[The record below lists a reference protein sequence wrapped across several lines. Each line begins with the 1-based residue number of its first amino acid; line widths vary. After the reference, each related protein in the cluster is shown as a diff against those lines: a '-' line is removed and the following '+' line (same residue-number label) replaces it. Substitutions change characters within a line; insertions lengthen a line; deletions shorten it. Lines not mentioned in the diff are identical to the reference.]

1 MSSLI
6 PAPRPRRRAYLLV
19 ACVATATTALLL
31 LAAGSSLR
39 PIPTVQ
45 AQPVV
50 FQLVS
55 EQPVVPDGVPTTR
68 SPKTVQAPGWLEA
81 DPYSVAAAALTDGV
95 IEEILVLEGDRVVR
109 GQPVARLVRADA
121 ELALAAAEADLLAVQ
136 AAVRTA
142 NAAFLAAETDWN
154 EPVERIR
161 AIGVA
166 RAGLARSES
175 EIAQLPALIAAETAM
190 AEQLAE
196 ELDRVERARRSG
208 AANEIEEVV
217 ARKKLEAA
225 LASVESLVRRGPIL
239 EAERDLAAA
248 ELVAAERAA
257 ELRTAERFGLE
268 NARTEL
274 ARVLAVEARARVARD
289 EAALR
294 LERTAITAPIGGLV
308 QARLKYPGS
317 RVMSTSDEP
326 HATHVVHIYDPDRI
340 QARVDVPLADAAEI
354 WIGQPCEVVVEI
366 LPDRVFRG
374 EVTRIAHQADLQK
387 NTLQVKVRLI
397 DPSPVLKP
405 EMLTRVRILGGTG
418 SSPTQTTIKPT
429 VHVPE
434 SAIRMSSGGTESVLT
449 IRNRR
454 ADRGELVRVQVRV
467 LERAQGWARVEAELQ
482 PGDLLALDPP
492 RERGLVRVVRAEDPS

>member
-31 LAAGSSLR
+31 VAAGSSFR

-45 AQPVV
+45 ARPVV
-50 FQLVS
+50 FHQDS
-55 EQPVVPDGVPTTR
+55 EQAVLPDGVPTARTT
-68 SPKTVQAPGWLEA
+68 KTIQAPGWLEA

-121 ELALAAAEADLLAVQ
+121 ELALGASEAELLAAQ

-142 NAAFLAAETDWN
+142 KAALVAAETEWN
-154 EPVERIR
+154 EPVERVR
-161 AIGVA
+161 AIAVA
-166 RAGLARSES
+166 RAGLVRSES

-196 ELDRVERARRSG
+196 ELERVEQARRSG

-225 LASVESLVRRGPIL
+225 MATVESLVRRGPIL

-257 ELRTAERFGLE
+257 ELRTAEWFELE
-268 NARTEL
+268 RARAEL
-274 ARVLAVEARARVARD
+274 ARALAVEARARVARD

-294 LERTAITAPIGGLV
+294 LERTVITAPIGGLV

-317 RVMSTSDEP
+317 RVMSTSDDP
-326 HATHVVHIYDPDRI
+326 HATHIVHIYDPDRI

-354 WIGQPCEVVVEI
+354 RIGQPCEVVVEI

-374 EVTRIAHQADLQK
+374 EVTRITHQADLQK
-387 NTLQVKVRLI
+387 NTLQIKVRLI
-397 DPSPVLKP
+397 EPSPVLKP
-405 EMLTRVRILGGTG
+405 EMLTRVRILGATG
-418 SSPTQTTIKPT
+418 PGQSQSTFKPT

-434 SAIRMSSGGTESVLT
+434 SAIRTSEGTECVLA
-449 IRNRR
+449 IRNRH
-454 ADRGELVRVQVRV
+454 ADRGELVRVPVRV
-467 LERAQGWARVEAELQ
+467 LERAEGWARVEAELHT
-482 PGDLLALDPP
+482 GDLLALNPP

>member
-31 LAAGSSLR
+31 VAAGSSFR

-45 AQPVV
+45 ARPVI
-50 FQLVS
+50 FDEHS
-55 EQPVVPDGVPTTR
+55 EQAVVPDGVPAARTT
-68 SPKTVQAPGWLEA
+68 KTIQAPGWLEA

-95 IEEILVLEGDRVVR
+95 IEEILALEGDRVVR
-109 GQPVARLVRADA
+109 GQPVARLIRADA
-121 ELALAAAEADLLAVQ
+121 ELALGAAEAELLASQ

-142 NAAFLAAETDWN
+142 RAALVAAETEWN
-154 EPVERIR
+154 EPVERVR
-161 AIGVA
+161 ALGVA

-175 EIAQLPALIAAETAM
+175 QIAQLPALIAAETAM

-196 ELDRVERARRSG
+196 ELERVEQARRSG

-225 LASVESLVRRGPIL
+225 LASVESLVRREPIL
-239 EAERDLAAA
+239 QAERDLAAA

-268 NARTEL
+268 STRAEL
-274 ARVLAVEARARVARD
+274 ARAMALESRARVARD

-294 LERTAITAPIGGLV
+294 LERTVITAPIGGLV

-317 RVMSTSDEP
+317 RVMSSSDDP
-326 HATHVVHIYDPDRI
+326 HATHIVHIYDPDRI
-340 QARVDVPLADAAEI
+340 QARVDVPLADAAGI

-374 EVTRIAHQADLQK
+374 EVTRITHQADLQK
-387 NTLQVKVRLI
+387 NTLQIKVRLI
-397 DPSPVLKP
+397 DQSPVLKP
-405 EMLTRVRILGGTG
+405 EMLTRVRILGTAG
-418 SSPTQTTIKPT
+418 SQPTHVTFKPT
-429 VHVPE
+429 VHVHE
-434 SAIRMSSGGTESVLT
+434 SAIRMSEGTESVLAV
-449 IRNRR
+449 RNRQ
-454 ADRGELVRVQVRV
+454 ADKGELVLVPVRV
-467 LERAQGWARVEAELQ
+467 LERSQGWARVEAALH
-482 PGDLLALDPP
+482 PGDLLALNPP
-492 RERGLVRVVRAEDPS
+492 RERGVVRVVRVEDPS